1 MREKFSLEIQRAITN
16 NKKTSRIIHITTKVS
31 KNYYN

>member
-16 NKKTSRIIHITTKVS
+16 NKKTSRIIHITNKSV
-31 KNYYN
+31 